1 MGFIFI
7 NSANWIT
14 VPAAIGDPIDE
25 QGVIPRSFVQLGPA
39 GLASGEIVQPEIK
52 V

>member
-14 VPAAIGDPIDE
+14 VPAAIGNPIDE
-25 QGVIPRSFVQLGPA
+25 QGVTPRNFVQLGPV
-39 GLASGEIVQPEIK
+39 GLASGEIVQPEIM